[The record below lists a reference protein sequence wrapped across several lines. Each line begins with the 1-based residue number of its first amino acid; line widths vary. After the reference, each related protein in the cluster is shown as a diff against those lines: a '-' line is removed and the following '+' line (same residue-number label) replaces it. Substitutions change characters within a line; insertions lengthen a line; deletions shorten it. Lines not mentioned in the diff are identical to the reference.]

1 MNIICDTA
9 IIVNFL
15 KINRI
20 DLLDRSSHTFL
31 VSDHVQQEIALD
43 YPAQLKRFQKALKK
57 SIIQKIPGEDSE
69 EFDLF
74 AALFKTGQLSVCES
88 ATLAAAA
95 YRGYSLATD
104 DSQVIDQ
111 AELLMA
117 PNRILRT
124 QNIVVALI
132 NENLL
137 TDESADQLL
146 DAWATNLRFKH
157 PTFETLFPEDSLLQ
171 ETSLQWGIFPLIL
184 KSG

>member
-20 DLLDRSSHTFL
+20 DLLSRSSHTFL
-31 VSDHVQQEIALD
+31 VSEHVHREIRID

-57 SIIQKIPGEDSE
+57 SAIRKIHVEDSE

-74 AALFKTGQLSVCES
+74 VALIETGKLSVCEC

-95 YRGYSLATD
+95 YRGYSLAMD
-104 DSQVIDQ
+104 DGQATLQ
-111 AELLMA
+111 AELLME

-124 QNIVVALI
+124 ENIVAALI

-137 TDESADQLL
+137 TDASGDQLL
-146 DAWATNLRFKH
+146 EAWATNLSFKH
-157 PTFETLFPEDSLLQ
+157 PTFETLFPEDNLLQ
-171 ETSLQWGIFPLIL
+171 ETSNQWGIFPLIL